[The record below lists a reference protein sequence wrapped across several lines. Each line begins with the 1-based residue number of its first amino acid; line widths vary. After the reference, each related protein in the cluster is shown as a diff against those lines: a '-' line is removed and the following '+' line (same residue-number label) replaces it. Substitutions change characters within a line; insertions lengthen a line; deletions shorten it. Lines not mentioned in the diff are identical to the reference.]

1 MSLKIVKTRVSYES
15 RAGKP
20 LTIRYQLR
28 APLRVALAPSGDA
41 RASPRRADCHYV
53 GEQALLGTPLA
64 AHSGSVPPALELL
77 HACAFAPT
85 PISLIG
91 RLGFSI
97 LLIAPRVLV
106 SIPFCPRHCSSSCG
120 HVCFARPDI
129 VGTGVSHTRGGAIQ
143 TCRFQTL

>member
-20 LTIRYQLR
+20 LAIRYQLR

-64 AHSGSVPPALELL
+64 AHSGSVPPALELFL
-77 HACAFAPT
+77 ACAFT
-85 PISLIG
+85 PKLISLSG
-91 RLGFSI
+91 CLGFSI
-97 LLIAPRVLV
+97 LLIALRVDL
-106 SIPFCPRHCSSSCG
+106 IPFCPRHYSCCG
-120 HVCFARPDI
+120 HVCFARPDT
-129 VGTGVSHTRGGAIQ
+129 VDTGVFHTRGGAIK
-143 TCRFQTL
+143 TYRFHTP